1 MARPRLLFV
10 ATLALS
16 ASPLALFAQTTA
28 TGTETRKAG
37 DEHLGEIVLD
47 AGASAVT
54 AGTGPD
60 FSLDAE
66 GIARSQAT
74 TLQDALRDAP
84 SVTTTRR
91 GNLLTGGIS
100 IRGFGGNHHYPGDP
114 ATKIVVDG
122 VADNPGRHYQSS
134 SGAIADPALLR
145 SIDVKTGPLASL
157 EYGSG
162 ITGGAVTARTI
173 NGSDLTGGEDGFRF
187 RQMLGA
193 NSNGDGWVTS
203 STLAW
208 QVNGSLD
215 FLLNYTRRGQGAQED
230 PDGNE
235 TARGF
240 NVPSMLLK
248 SRFRLD
254 DANSITLS
262 YASYESSE
270 SNVNLSNLLNDFAGL
285 GLANIDRKGNV
296 ASLTWNYNP
305 AGNDLTDLELTYS
318 RSDQDHNILGLTPG
332 FAQTQSGLFNNVTDR
347 VTLTNTARFDTGFIS
362 HSLRAGLG
370 WSSEERTRLKTS
382 PASGKDRRL
391 SLFAIDTMDFGNEL
405 RATLGLRL
413 EDQKISAT
421 TAPAGPYDGLARTLG
436 LGLEKGFGNGLAV
449 FGSFTYTEA
458 LPTYDVLT
466 ATYDGKLQQ
475 SRNWEGGVRYEG
487 GDLLSAGDTF
497 SGSITLYRS
506 ELWNTMFALSVPGRE
521 LTREGVEIAANYRM
535 AGGTYLNGTVNLTDN
550 KRLMAGGVWDLDSYS
565 PSDTLTLTVGHKFGN
580 GLDVSWRMEAQKGI
594 IVGTADHAGFGVH
607 DLKASYTV
615 QQGNLEGLV
624 IDFGVENVFD
634 RSYHYAM
641 TPLQGATSPR
651 PGEPWV
657 NETGRNFRL
666 NLSKTF

>member
-1 MARPRLLFV
+1 MAKTKLLV
-10 ATLALS
+10 AATLAFS
-16 ASPLALFAQTTA
+16 TSPLALLAQNTLSDNDA
-28 TGTETRKAG
+28 RAADGTP
-37 DEHLGEIVLD
+37 LGVIVLD
-47 AGASAVT
+47 ADAPAQVV
-54 AGTGPD
+54 GTGPN
-60 FSLDAE
+60 FSLDAA
-66 GIARSQAT
+66 GIARSQAS
-74 TLQDALRDAP
+74 TLTDVLRDAP

-91 GNLLTGGIS
+91 GNLLTAGIS
-100 IRGFGGNHHYPGDP
+100 IRGFGGNHHYQGDP

-122 VADNPGRHYQSS
+122 VADNPGRHYQGA
-134 SGAIADPALLR
+134 SGAISDPALLR
-145 SIDVKTGPLASL
+145 SVDVTTGPLASL

-208 QVNGSLD
+208 QANSTVD
-215 FLLNYTRRGQGAQED
+215 FLFNYTRRGQDAQED

-240 NVPSMLLK
+240 NVPSMLFK

-254 DANSITLS
+254 DANSLTFS
-262 YASYESSE
+262 YTRYESSE
-270 SNVNLSNLLNDFAGL
+270 SNVNLSSMLNDYAGL

-296 ASLTWNYNP
+296 AALTWNHNP
-305 AGNDLTDLELTYS
+305 AGNDLVDLELSVS
-318 RSDQDHNILGLTPG
+318 RSDQDHNIDG
-332 FAQTQSGLFNNVTDR
+332 FGSAFAISQSGLFNTKTDR
-347 VTLTNTARFDTGFIS
+347 VTLTNTARFDTGVIN
-362 HSLRAGLG
+362 HRLRAGLA
-370 WSSEERTRLKTS
+370 WSSEDRTRLDTS

-405 RATLGLRL
+405 LATIGLRL

-421 TAPAGPYDGLARTLG
+421 TAPQSYDNLARTLG
-436 LGLEKGFGNGLAV
+436 FGLEKGFGNGVKV

-466 ATYDGKLQQ
+466 TYDDKLQQ
-475 SRNWEGGVRYEG
+475 SRNWEGGLRYEG
-487 GDLLSAGDTF
+487 GDLLAAGDTLR
-497 SGSITLYRS
+497 GSVTLYHS
-506 ELWNTMFALSVPGRE
+506 DIWNTMFALSVPGRQ
-521 LTREGVEIAANYRM
+521 LKRQGVEIAAHYTM

-550 KRLMAGGVWDLDSYS
+550 ERLLAGGVWDLDTYS
-565 PSDTLTLTVGHKFGN
+565 PSDTLTLTVGHKFAN
-580 GLDVSWRMEAQKGI
+580 GIDLSWRMEAQKSI
-594 IVGTADHAGFGVH
+594 TVGTTRHAGFAAH
-607 DLKASYTV
+607 DLKVSYIV
-615 QQGNLEGLV
+615 PQGSFEGLA

-641 TPLQGATSPR
+641 TPISAAT
-651 PGEPWV
+651 GKPWV
-657 NETGRNFRL
+657 TETGRNFRL

>member
-1 MARPRLLFV
+1 MARSRLLFA

-16 ASPLALFAQTTA
+16 TSPLALFAQTTA
-28 TGTETRKAG
+28 TNSDTADTN
-37 DEHLGEIVLD
+37 HLGVIVLD
-47 AGASAVT
+47 ADAPAVT
-54 AGTGPD
+54 AGTGPN

-66 GIARSQAT
+66 GIARTQAS

-122 VADNPGRHYQSS
+122 VADNPGRFYQGS
-134 SGAIADPALLR
+134 SGAISDPALLR
-145 SIDVKTGPLASL
+145 SIDVTTGPLASL

-173 NGSDLTGGEDGFRF
+173 NGSDLTGDQDGFRI

-208 QVNGSLD
+208 QMNSSVD

-240 NVPSMLLK
+240 NVPSMLFK

-262 YASYESSE
+262 YTRYESSE
-270 SNVNLSNLLNDFAGL
+270 SNVNLSNLLNDFGGL

-296 ASLTWNYNP
+296 AALTWNYNP
-305 AGNDLTDLELTYS
+305 ADNDLLDLELTYS
-318 RSDQDHNILGLTPG
+318 HSDQDHNIEALTPG
-332 FAQTQSGLFNNVTDR
+332 FAQTQAGLFNTKTDR
-347 VTLTNTARFDTGFIS
+347 VTLTNTARFDTGVIS
-362 HSLRAGLG
+362 HSLRAGLA
-370 WSSEERTRLKTS
+370 WSNEDRTRLKTS
-382 PASGKDRRL
+382 PANGKDRRL

-405 RATLGLRL
+405 LATLGLRL

-421 TAPAGPYDGLARTLG
+421 TAPRGPYDNLARTLG
-436 LGLEKGFGNGLAV
+436 LGLEKGFGNGLKV

-458 LPTYDVLT
+458 LPTYDVL
-466 ATYDGKLQQ
+466 ATYDDNLQQ

-487 GDLLSAGDTF
+487 SDLLAAGDTLT
-497 SGSITLYRS
+497 GSITLYRS
-506 ELWNTMFALSVPGRE
+506 EIWNTMYALSVPGRQ
-521 LTREGVEIAANYRM
+521 LTREGVEIAAHYNM
-535 AGGTYLNGTVNLTDN
+535 ASGTYLNGTVNLTKN
-550 KRLMAGGVWDLDSYS
+550 ERLMAGGVWDLDAYS
-565 PSDTLTLTVGHKFGN
+565 PSDTLALTVGHKFASGI
-580 GLDVSWRMEAQKGI
+580 DVSWRMEAQKGI
-594 IVGTADHAGFGVH
+594 VVGTAHHGGFGVH
-607 DLKASYTV
+607 DLKVSYTV
-615 QQGNLEGLV
+615 PQGNLEGMV

-641 TPLQGATSPR
+641 TPLQGATGPR